1 MNQLEEERYDSL
13 ATHVQEEIKGVQAEI
28 IQLKEDLIQAREVR
42 QHRQEYDAMATII
55 QKHPDRDT
63 SENDIAALE
72 ERSKKVNGRITQV
85 TEQLELRQK
94 QSSVLVLAIQ
104 QLLET
109 IDNDDN
115 NTEEPMET

>member
-13 ATHVQEEIKGVQAEI
+13 AKHVQEEIKEVQAEI

-55 QKHPDRDT
+55 QKHPGRDT

-85 TEQLELRQK
+85 TEQLDLRQK

-109 IDNDDN
+109 IDNDEN

>member
-13 ATHVQEEIKGVQAEI
+13 AKHVQEEIKGVQAEI